1 MASLFLVRGCL
12 CLPKLCALKVM
23 LHKPAR
29 RRSRNQFGNKLGGS
43 LHEAKRGLVCALQ
56 LCKSQS
62 GSRKG
67 LYTYTLNEQL
77 LTFPPAFLQSCQ
89 STTPPSR
96 RGGAFSA
103 RPLPSNNHRQ
113 HHHHE
118 AGNGKRQ
125 QCQARRW
132 THAPKTSQ
140 DPAGESKPG
149 VGWLDAAAVGVSLAV
164 S

>member
-1 MASLFLVRGCL
+1 M
-12 CLPKLCALKVM
+12 PKLCALKVM

-43 LHEAKRGLVCALQ
+43 LHEAKRGLVRALQ

-96 RGGAFSA
+96 RGGGFQCEATAFQQPPTTPSPRNWEWKASA
-103 RPLPSNNHRQ
+103 VPGSQVDTCTKDQSGPCWG
-113 HHHHE
+113 E
-118 AGNGKRQ
+118 
-125 QCQARRW
+125 QARSRVVGRGCCGCF
-132 THAPKTSQ
+132 SGSVL
-140 DPAGESKPG
+140 AGCCEE
-149 VGWLDAAAVGVSLAV
+149 
-164 S
+164 